1 MTIEKKVEVI
11 ENLLSQLVP
20 GFLELKSRVD
30 TIEIMIRKESLNQ
43 VGIGEKDIKELIKRT
58 RS

>member
-43 VGIGEKDIKELIKRT
+43 VGIGENDIKELIKRT